1 MDTHR
6 GDMFK
11 ARDALVVVPRCT
23 LFSLILIFFTR
34 GSSVQTAIEPV
45 LKLIDEIRTDL
56 AKQLADGLKELAP
69 SLRLQYSP
77 LWEAPN
83 EASKAARERLRAPF
97 KTVALEGA
105 RRAAA
110 SLCVFRTRPKIHVAR
125 VPRPYHTQR
134 ARRAKSCWRPRART
148 PARRRLLRLQRR
160 RQRPPTRAM
169 TAATTTTT
177 TPSRTSPPPRTR
189 RGRRR
194 RGRRRWT

>member
-105 RRAAA
+105 RRA
-110 SLCVFRTRPKIHVAR
+110 
-125 VPRPYHTQR
+125 
-134 ARRAKSCWRPRART
+134 
-148 PARRRLLRLQRR
+148 
-160 RQRPPTRAM
+160 
-169 TAATTTTT
+169 
-177 TPSRTSPPPRTR
+177 PPPRFVCSAHARKLTSRASHARPTR
-189 RGRRR
+189 SAQGAQRAAGGRGRGPRRGGGCCGCSGGGSGRRR
-194 RGRRRWT
+194 GQ